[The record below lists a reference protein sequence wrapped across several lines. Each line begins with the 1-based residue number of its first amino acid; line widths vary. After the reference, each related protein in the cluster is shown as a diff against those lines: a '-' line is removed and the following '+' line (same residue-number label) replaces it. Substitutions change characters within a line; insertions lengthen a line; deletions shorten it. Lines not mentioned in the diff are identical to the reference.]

1 MVVSLDKQA
10 QTFMVDYFVVIRHE
24 FVFDCIYEITA
35 TETVIGR
42 DQDCGLRL
50 ACPFVSKHHALIVRS
65 GDELRIS
72 DLKSRN
78 GTHVNGR
85 LISQGEVLKAKSE
98 IQIGPHSL
106 TICVGIADAIQ
117 ESVKVDGSTLADRRR
132 IPVTERGLPSRPH
145 LSPAQERVFNLF
157 AQGLTEKEI
166 AAELHVTVNTVH
178 DHAKAIYK
186 ALSVSTRGEL
196 VAYWT
201 NHPEQRTR
209 HG

>member
-1 MVVSLDKQA
+1 MA
-10 QTFMVDYFVVIRHE
+10 DYFVVIRHE

-50 ACPFVSKHHALIVRS
+50 PCPFVSKRHALLVRT
-65 GDELRIS
+65 GDEIKIS

-78 GTHVNGR
+78 GTRINGR
-85 LISQGEVLKAKSE
+85 LVSKGEVLTAKSE
-98 IQIGPHSL
+98 VQIGPHSL
-106 TICVGIADAIQ
+106 TICVGLADAIQ
-117 ESVKVDGSTLADRRR
+117 ESVKIDGSTMADRRWTQV
-132 IPVTERGLPSRPH
+132 IGRGRADRPS

-166 AAELHVTVNTVH
+166 AAQLRLTVNTVH

-186 ALSVSTRGEL
+186 ALSVSSRGEL
-196 VAYWT
+196 LAYWA
-201 NHPEQRTR
+201 NHPEQRTYP
-209 HG
+209 G